1 MPVPQN
7 KIEQALLSALPR
19 AKIEIKDLVGDQNHY
34 QITITDKIFINKTKI
49 AQHRIVNEILKDL
62 LKMDL
67 HAMQL
72 KTLTP

>member
-1 MPVPQN
+1 MTFLQD
-7 KIEQALLSALPR
+7 KIEQTMLSALPN
-19 AKIEIKDLVGDQNHY
+19 AKIEINDLVGDQNHY
-34 QITITDKIFINKTKI
+34 QITITDEIFINKTKI

>member
-1 MPVPQN
+1 MPVLQD
-7 KIEQALLSALPR
+7 KIEQTLLSALPN
-19 AKIEIKDLVGDQNHY
+19 AKIEINDLVGDQNHY
-34 QITITDKIFINKTKI
+34 QITITDEIFINKTKI

>member
-7 KIEQALLSALPR
+7 KIEQALLSALPH

-49 AQHRIVNEILKDL
+49 AQHRIVNEILKKIF
-62 LKMDL
+62 LKWIYML
-67 HAMQL
+67 CNL
-72 KTLTP
+72 KL